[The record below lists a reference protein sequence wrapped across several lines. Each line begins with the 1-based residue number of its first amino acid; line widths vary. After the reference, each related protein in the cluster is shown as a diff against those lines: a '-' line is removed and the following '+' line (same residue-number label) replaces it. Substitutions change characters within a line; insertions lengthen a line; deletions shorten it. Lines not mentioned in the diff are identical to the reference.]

1 MSHTHTLYGIN
12 LHWSRGFFHAD
23 FYYFFHSFI
32 DNRLGRKSPQPADS
46 PGAPVLVVASYYSRA
61 AAVVCFCFVQWLVY
75 SLKLLLVE
83 HLTCMLN
90 RRVTHTHTY
99 RWTITRPDLLHILL
113 LLDLSKCLLKD
124 LLLPLWCLQLVTRFM
139 FNVFV
144 LGVWVHFYFSINSLS
159 SLHRAPCANI

>member
-1 MSHTHTLYGIN
+1 VSHTHTLYGIN

-90 RRVTHTHTY
+90 RRVTHTHIQMDNNSA
-99 RWTITRPDLLHILL
+99 RFIAHIIAVR
-113 LLDLSKCLLKD
+113 SFKMSSE
-124 LLLPLWCLQLVTRFM
+124 RFVIAIV
-139 FNVFV
+139 VFAT
-144 LGVWVHFYFSINSLS
+144 GDQVHV
-159 SLHRAPCANI
+159 